1 MLKKQTFKRVLAVIL
16 TVVLCIGASPIACF
30 ASEEAFADAEVGD
43 QGLIR
48 SGDWKY
54 CTITSD
60 DGKDYAILSEYL
72 GVDQTVIT
80 IPEQLDG
87 LPVLGWGYY
96 CLSDVI
102 RMGWGEDSG
111 DIIYFYGLVLGV
123 FSEFNQFDNLQE
135 EFNPFGNLQNF
146 NPFDN
151 LQDYELIIP
160 NSFPRNIVQ
169 MWKAEGKTEQEIAQ
183 DLEHFLNL
191 EFFCC
196 AANAFTV
203 LSGNDYLQSEDGVLY
218 ADNMRTLLKY
228 PVCKQADLYMLPD
241 SIDLYAIVRKGSYFS
256 VNGEP
261 VSKRPNTTYL
271 SPFAAR
277 QRTPGDGGLTYLYP
291 NNLTMHISDV
301 LTDRTIKALRKDRS
315 GKPDRYFYAA
325 ADTGWGLTLAF
336 SGVST
341 ICTNSCD
348 YYASILTKDISSKIR
363 RIYEAN
369 LDTESL
375 YVAPPKIV
383 FSCIKHVSGFAQWM
397 RLIWKRFIAIPAFI
411 IAMFFDLISSVSGS
425 A

>member
-1 MLKKQTFKRVLAVIL
+1 MFKKQTFKRVLAVIL
-16 TVVLCIGASPIACF
+16 AVVLCIGAAPIACF
-30 ASEEAFADAEVGD
+30 AREEAVADAEVDD
-43 QGLIR
+43 QGFIR

-54 CTITSD
+54 CMTTWD
-60 DGKDYAILSEYL
+60 DGKSYAVLSEYL
-72 GVDQTVIT
+72 GKDHTVIT

-87 LPVLGWGYY
+87 LPVLGWGDY
-96 CLSDVI
+96 CLGNVI
-102 RMGWGEDSG
+102 KKGWGQDS
-111 DIIYFYGLVLGV
+111 DRITYSYSFMLDF
-123 FSEFNQFDNLQE
+123 FST
-135 EFNPFGNLQNF
+135 F

-169 MWKAEGKTEQEIAQ
+169 KWKAEGKTEQEIAQ

-261 VSKRPNTTYL
+261 VSMRPNTTYL

-411 IAMFFDLISSVSGS
+411 IAMFFDLISSASGS